1 MFLKFKTTEERRAYG
16 GSDFMELQYC
26 TLPDDTSN
34 KKIVDA
40 EIHHWQLS
48 SLYVFGDDF
57 NKFYA
62 EYGEIIGNGLYG
74 NLKEGSV
81 DFYGINYYNREKT
94 AKIIDRLKECK
105 PKGYEVL
112 LEWLSSSSN
121 YNGFYILGE

>member
-1 MFLKFKTTEERRAYG
+1 MFLTFKTTEERRIYG
-16 GSDFMELQYC
+16 VSDFAELQHC
-26 TLPDDTSN
+26 ALPAGTSN

-40 EIHHWQLS
+40 EIQHWQLS

-57 NKFYA
+57 NEFYA
-62 EYGEIIGNGLYG
+62 EYKEIIGNGLYV
-74 NLKEGSV
+74 NLEEGSV

-94 AKIIDRLKECK
+94 AKIIDRLREYK

-112 LEWLSSSSN
+112 LEWLLGGSG